1 MRGARTIPS
10 CPSAVAKALPRIVTN
25 TTPLIAL
32 AQCDLFPLLHTL
44 FGQVLVPPAVYR
56 EVVSEGDGR
65 AGAEE
70 TQGAVA
76 EGWLVIAVLQEPA
89 YARSLQQA
97 FLLGD
102 GESETLAVARQQPTD
117 VVLLDEARAV
127 RCAREMGLPVL
138 RTVGLLLQAKAHG
151 HLASIQP
158 ALDQLRKAG
167 FRLSESVYQAALR
180 HASESPLR

>member
-1 MRGARTIPS
+1 M
-10 CPSAVAKALPRIVTN
+10 TN

-44 FGQVLVPPAVYR
+44 FGQVLMPPAVYR

-65 AGAEE
+65 ARAEE
-70 TQGAVA
+70 TQGAIV
-76 EGWLVIAVLQEPA
+76 EGWLVIQELQEPA
-89 YARSLQQA
+89 DARRMQQA

-102 GESETLAVARQQPTD
+102 GESEALALARQQPID
-117 VVLLDEARAV
+117 VILLDEARAV

-138 RTVGLLLQAKAHG
+138 RTVGLLLQAKAQG
-151 HLASIQP
+151 HLESVQP
-158 ALDQLRKAG
+158 ALDQLRIAG

-180 HASESPLR
+180 HAGESH

>member
-1 MRGARTIPS
+1 M
-10 CPSAVAKALPRIVTN
+10 TN

-44 FGQVLVPPAVYR
+44 FGQVLMPPAVHR

-65 AGAEE
+65 AGAAE
-70 TQGAVA
+70 TQSAVA
-76 EGWLVIAVLQEPA
+76 DGWLVMQELQESA
-89 YARSLQQA
+89 AEDARGLQQA

-102 GESETLAVARQQPTD
+102 GESEVLALARQQPTD
-117 VVLLDEARAV
+117 VILLDEARAV

-138 RTVGLLLQAKAHG
+138 RTVGLLLQAKAQG
-151 HLASIQP
+151 HLESVQP
-158 ALDQLRKAG
+158 ALDQLRLAG

-180 HASESPLR
+180 HASESP